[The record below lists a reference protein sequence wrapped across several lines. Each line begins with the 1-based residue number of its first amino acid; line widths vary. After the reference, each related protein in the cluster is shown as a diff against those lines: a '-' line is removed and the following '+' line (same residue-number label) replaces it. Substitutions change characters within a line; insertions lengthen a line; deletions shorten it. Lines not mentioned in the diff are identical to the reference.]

1 MIEGILIGL
10 KTALT
15 FQNIFM
21 VMIGCFFGTI
31 IGMLPGL
38 GPMTAIALMIP
49 ITYGFDPATG
59 LILMAGVYYGA
70 VFGGS
75 TSSILLNAPG
85 VPGTVATSFDG
96 YPMAQQGKAGKA
108 LAIAAW
114 SSFAGGTLASIYL
127 LFLAPSLSKVSLS
140 FRSPDYFALMIL
152 GLTAIA
158 AFSSKG
164 QFLKAM
170 MMVVLGLMLASVGQD
185 SLSDISR
192 FTFNNMNLSDGISFV
207 LVVMATFAIS
217 EALTIILKRNDPT
230 AAAKQVSLT
239 ELGSIRIN
247 KEERKK
253 MLKTIPRTSIIG
265 FIIGVLPG
273 AGATIASFLAYGME
287 RNLVSDEEKEKFGK
301 GSVHGLAAP
310 ETANNAACSG
320 AFVPLLTLGIPGSG
334 TTAVMLGALL
344 GFGIQPGPRLYITN
358 PEIFWSVIMSM
369 YIGMVVLL
377 ILNLPLIPYI
387 ARILAVPKNYLIP
400 LILFFSITGIYVMS
414 FNNFD
419 IYLMIGIAVVATF
432 MRLYDFPMPPLIL
445 AFVLGGLMEENLR
458 RSLLISDGSWTFLW
472 DRPLTAA
479 IIGINCL
486 NATTPTEPLLSTIV
500 IAQRDTPLPS
510 GKALIDHILPTTFTL
525 VSISIISEISSSSA
539 IVMLDSE
546 SKSITNSLLQIEVNA
561 FSILTRASF

>member
-10 KTALT
+10 KTALS
-15 FQNIFM
+15 FQNLMM
-21 VMIGCFFGTI
+21 VMIGCFAGTI

-75 TSSILLNAPG
+75 TSSILINAPG

-108 LAIAAW
+108 LAIAAD
-114 SSFAGGTLASIYL
+114 SSFAGGTVSAIFL
-127 LFLAPSLSKVSLS
+127 LIAAPSLSKVSLS
-140 FRSPDYFALMIL
+140 FRSPDYFGLMIL
-152 GLTAIA
+152 GLTAVA

-164 QFLKAM
+164 NFLKAM
-170 MMVVLGLMLASVGQD
+170 MMCVLGLMLASVGQD
-185 SLSDISR
+185 TLSDIPR
-192 FTFNNMNLSDGISFV
+192 FTFNTMNLSDGISFV
-207 LVVMATFAIS
+207 LVVMATFAMS
-217 EALTIILKRNDPT
+217 EALTIILKKNDPT
-230 AAAKQVSLT
+230 KAAKQISLT
-239 ELGSIRIN
+239 DLGSIKVS
-247 KEERKK
+247 KEETKQ
-253 MLKTIPRTSIIG
+253 MAKTIPRSSILG
-265 FIIGVLPG
+265 FIVGVLPG

-287 RNLVSDEEKEKFGK
+287 RNFVSTEEKEKFGK
-301 GSVHGLAAP
+301 GSVQGLCAP

-344 GFGIQPGPRLYITN
+344 GFGIQPGPRLYETN

-387 ARILAVPKNYLIP
+387 ARILAVPRTFLIP
-400 LILFFSITGIYVMS
+400 MILFFSVTGIYLMS

-419 IYLMIGIAVVATF
+419 IFLMIGIAVVATIL
-432 MRLYDFPMPPLIL
+432 RLYDFPMPPLIL

-458 RSLLISDGSWTFLW
+458 RSLLISDGSWAFLW
-472 DRPLTAA
+472 DRPLTLC
-479 IIGINCL
+479 IM
-486 NATTPTEPLLSTIV
+486 IV
-500 IAQRDTPLPS
+500 I
-510 GKALIDHILPTTFTL
+510 
-525 VSISIISEISSSSA
+525 ISIVGWQIY
-539 IVMLDSE
+539 
-546 SKSITNSLLQIEVNA
+546 NSFFKKKL
-561 FSILTRASF
+561 

>member
-15 FQNIFM
+15 FQNLIM
-21 VMIGCFFGTI
+21 VMLGCFFGTI

-108 LAIAAW
+108 LAIAAY
-114 SSFAGGTLASIYL
+114 SSFAGGTLAAIYL

-164 QFLKAM
+164 QFIKAM
-170 MMVVLGLMLASVGQD
+170 MMVILGLMLASVGQD
-185 SLSDISR
+185 SLSDITR
-192 FTFNNMNLSDGISFV
+192 FTFNTMNLTDGISFV
-207 LVVMATFAIS
+207 LVVMATFAMS

-230 AAAKQVSLT
+230 QAAKQVSLT
-239 ELGSIRIN
+239 ELGSIKIN
-247 KEERKK
+247 KEERNK
-253 MLKTIPRTSIIG
+253 MLKTIPRNSVIG
-265 FIIGVLPG
+265 FFIGVLPG

-287 RNLVSDEEKEKFGK
+287 RNFVNDEEKQKFGK

-369 YIGMVVLL
+369 YIGMVILL

-419 IYLMIGIAVVATF
+419 IFLMIGIAVVATF
-432 MRLYDFPMPPLIL
+432 LRLYDFPMPPLIL

-458 RSLLISDGSWTFLW
+458 RSLLISDGSFNFLW
-472 DRPLTAA
+472 GRPLTA
-479 IIGINCL
+479 IIL
-486 NATTPTEPLLSTIV
+486 AFTI
-500 IAQRDTPLPS
+500 
-510 GKALIDHILPTTFTL
+510 
-525 VSISIISEISSSSA
+525 A
-539 IVMLDSE
+539 IVSWQVY
-546 SKSITNSLLQIEVNA
+546 KS
-561 FSILTRASF
+561 FKK

>member
-114 SSFAGGTLASIYL
+114 SSFAGGTLAAIYL

-164 QFLKAM
+164 QFIKAM

-185 SLSDISR
+185 SLSDITR
-192 FTFNNMNLSDGISFV
+192 FTFNSMNLTDGISFV
-207 LVVMATFAIS
+207 LVVMATFAMS

-230 AAAKQVSLT
+230 LAARQVSLT
-239 ELGSIRIN
+239 ELGSIKIN
-247 KEERKK
+247 KEERVK
-253 MLKTIPRTSIIG
+253 MFKTIPRNSVIG
-265 FIIGVLPG
+265 FLIGVLPG

-369 YIGMVVLL
+369 YIGMVILL

-458 RSLLISDGSWTFLW
+458 RSLLLNDGSWEFLW
-472 DRPLTAA
+472 GRPLTAC
-479 IIGINCL
+479 ILGM
-486 NATTPTEPLLSTIV
+486 TILIV
-500 IAQRDTPLPS
+500 GWQIYKTIK
-510 GKALIDHILPTTFTL
+510 GKNI
-525 VSISIISEISSSSA
+525 
-539 IVMLDSE
+539 
-546 SKSITNSLLQIEVNA
+546 
-561 FSILTRASF
+561 

>member
-15 FQNIFM
+15 FQNILM

-185 SLSDISR
+185 SLSDITR
-192 FTFNNMNLSDGISFV
+192 FTFNTMNLTDGISFV
-207 LVVMATFAIS
+207 LVVMATFAMS

-230 AAAKQVSLT
+230 QVAKQVSLT
-239 ELGSIRIN
+239 ELGSIKIN
-247 KEERKK
+247 KEERNK
-253 MLKTIPRTSIIG
+253 MLKTIPRNSVIG
-265 FIIGVLPG
+265 FLIGVLPG

-287 RNLVSDEEKEKFGK
+287 RNFVNDEEKQKFGK

-369 YIGMVVLL
+369 YIGMVILL

-458 RSLLISDGSWTFLW
+458 RSLLISDGSFNFLW
-472 DRPLTAA
+472 GRPLTAIILLFTVS
-479 IIGINCL
+479 IIGWQ
-486 NATTPTEPLLSTIV
+486 V
-500 IAQRDTPLPS
+500 Y
-510 GKALIDHILPTTFTL
+510 
-525 VSISIISEISSSSA
+525 
-539 IVMLDSE
+539 
-546 SKSITNSLLQIEVNA
+546 KS
-561 FSILTRASF
+561 FKK

>member
-15 FQNIFM
+15 FQNILM

-140 FRSPDYFALMIL
+140 FRSPDYFALMVL

-185 SLSDISR
+185 SLSDITR
-192 FTFNNMNLSDGISFV
+192 FTFNTMNLTDGISFV
-207 LVVMATFAIS
+207 LIVMATFAMS

-230 AAAKQVSLT
+230 QVAKQVSLT
-239 ELGSIRIN
+239 ELGSIKIN
-247 KEERKK
+247 KEERNK
-253 MLKTIPRTSIIG
+253 MLKTIPRNSVIG
-265 FIIGVLPG
+265 FLIGVLPG

-287 RNLVSDEEKEKFGK
+287 RNFVNDEEKQKFGK
-301 GSVHGLAAP
+301 GSIHGLAAP

-369 YIGMVVLL
+369 YIGMVILL

-458 RSLLISDGSWTFLW
+458 RSLLISDGSFNFLW
-472 DRPLTAA
+472 GRPLTAIILLFTVL
-479 IIGINCL
+479 IIGWQ
-486 NATTPTEPLLSTIV
+486 V
-500 IAQRDTPLPS
+500 Y
-510 GKALIDHILPTTFTL
+510 
-525 VSISIISEISSSSA
+525 
-539 IVMLDSE
+539 
-546 SKSITNSLLQIEVNA
+546 KS
-561 FSILTRASF
+561 FKK